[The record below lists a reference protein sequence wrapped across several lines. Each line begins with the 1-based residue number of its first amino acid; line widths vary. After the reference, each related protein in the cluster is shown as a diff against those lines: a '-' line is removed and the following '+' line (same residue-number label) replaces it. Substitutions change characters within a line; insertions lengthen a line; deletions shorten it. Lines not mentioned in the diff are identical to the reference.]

1 MKLFHCRKMPV
12 LYIMVPIIV
21 HTAAH
26 LISELQRLLNMPVI
40 YQQIIG
46 LLAFN
51 QACQTDI
58 VSVLYNGPF
67 LIPEIQSLLSMPAI
81 YQLGLVKVQK
91 AEFFPSL
98 HIFDNRSKKQERTFH
113 SLIQPGK
120 QESQIQKN

>member
-1 MKLFHCRKMPV
+1 MKLFHYRKMSV
-12 LYIMVPIIV
+12 LYVMVPIIV
-21 HTAAH
+21 HTAVH

-67 LIPEIQSLLSMPAI
+67 LIPEIQSLLSMPVI
-81 YQLGLVKVQK
+81 CQQGLDKVQK
-91 AEFFPSL
+91 AEFF
-98 HIFDNRSKKQERTFH
+98 
-113 SLIQPGK
+113 
-120 QESQIQKN
+120 SQSPDF